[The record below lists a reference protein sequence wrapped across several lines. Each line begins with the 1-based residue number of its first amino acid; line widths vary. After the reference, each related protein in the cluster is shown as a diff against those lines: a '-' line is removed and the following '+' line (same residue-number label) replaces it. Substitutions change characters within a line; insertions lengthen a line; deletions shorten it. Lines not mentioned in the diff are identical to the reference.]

1 MDELL
6 WRRAAVEL
14 VSQESAGDE
23 EEVVAAA
30 EVNAIVVA
38 QVETKMKGKTG
49 KEIREGFYLVT
60 SVIFTLGANVVSYF
74 SKSD

>member
-6 WRRAAVEL
+6 SRRSAVE
-14 VSQESAGDE
+14 VAPQESARDE

-30 EVNAIVVA
+30 KVNDIVVA

-49 KEIREGFYLVT
+49 TERKE
-60 SVIFTLGANVVSYF
+60 AF
-74 SKSD
+74 SFSNIY

>member
-1 MDELL
+1 ML

-30 EVNAIVVA
+30 EFNAIVVA

-60 SVIFTLGANVVSYF
+60 WVIFTLGANVVTVISV
-74 SKSD
+74 SESG

>member
-1 MDELL
+1 M
-6 WRRAAVEL
+6 

-30 EVNAIVVA
+30 EFNAIVVA

-49 KEIREGFYLVT
+49 KEIRERDFILLPG
-60 SVIFTLGANVVSYF
+60 
-74 SKSD
+74 